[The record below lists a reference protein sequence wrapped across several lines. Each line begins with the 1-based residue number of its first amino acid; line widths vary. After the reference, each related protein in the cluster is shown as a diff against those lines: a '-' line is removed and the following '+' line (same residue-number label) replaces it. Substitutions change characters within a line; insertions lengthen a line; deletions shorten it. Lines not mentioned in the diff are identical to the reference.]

1 MFGIHDIPD
10 YVAEPGW
17 YTCGR
22 CGKQERRVDWH
33 NLEIRGS
40 MIYRNNMGEVVTKY
54 LADIEK
60 IRKATEAQ
68 KTAPSGENTRHD

>member
-1 MFGIHDIPD
+1 MFGLHDIPD

-22 CGKQERRVDWH
+22 CGKQERRIDWH
-33 NLEIRGS
+33 NLEIRGN
-40 MIYRNNMGEVVTKY
+40 MIYRNNIGEVVTKY

-60 IRKATEAQ
+60 IRKKQGRDAHREPA
-68 KTAPSGENTRHD
+68 APKDSV